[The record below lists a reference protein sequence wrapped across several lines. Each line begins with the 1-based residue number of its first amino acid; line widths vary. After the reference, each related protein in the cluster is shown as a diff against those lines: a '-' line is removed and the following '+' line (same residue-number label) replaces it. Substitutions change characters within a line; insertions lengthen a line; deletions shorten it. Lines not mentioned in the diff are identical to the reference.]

1 MADRGTSATTTCGSS
16 GGHLQPVL
24 YVDHRVRLCH
34 SPYVTPPGGTGVAAG
49 PSSSAA
55 RPNAT
60 RLSALRETP

>member
-16 GGHLQPVL
+16 GGHLQSVL
-24 YVDHRVRLCH
+24 YVDHRVVSL
-34 SPYVTPPGGTGVAAG
+34 PPGGTGVAAG

-60 RLSALRETP
+60 KLSALRETP